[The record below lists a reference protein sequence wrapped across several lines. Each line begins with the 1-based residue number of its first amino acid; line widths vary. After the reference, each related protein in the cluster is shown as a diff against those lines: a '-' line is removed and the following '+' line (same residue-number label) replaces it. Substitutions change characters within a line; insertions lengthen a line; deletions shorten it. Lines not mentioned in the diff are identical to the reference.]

1 MTDGV
6 LVIGYGNP
14 LRTDDGLGWHAA
26 ERLASDPRLAGVTVV
41 RCHQLTPE
49 LALDVS
55 QATLVVLVDAS
66 HGRPAGTF
74 SIDRVERAGGRAP
87 TWTHRFDPPSLVA
100 LADEM
105 YGHAPDVFTVSVGV
119 ESLALGDGLSPLLEA
134 ALPRVVGAVAE
145 LVNSRTG
152 PEPAA
157 ERSRA

>member
-26 ERLASDPRLAGVTVV
+26 ERLASDPRLAGVTVL

-55 QATLVVLVDAS
+55 QAELVVLVDAS

-74 SIDRVERAGGRAP
+74 SIDRVERAGDRAMS
-87 TWTHRFDPPSLVA
+87 WTHRFDPPSLVA

-105 YGHAPDVFTVSVGV
+105 YGHAPDVVAVSVGV
-119 ESLALGDGLSPLLEA
+119 ESLELGDGLSPLLEA
-134 ALPRVVGAVAE
+134 ALPVVVDAVAE
-145 LVNSRTG
+145 LVRSRTG
-152 PEPAA
+152 PPPVA

>member
-26 ERLASDPRLAGVTVV
+26 ERLAGDPRLAGMTVV

-74 SIDRVERAGGRAP
+74 SIDRVERAGGGAP
-87 TWTHRFDPPSLVA
+87 TWSHRLDPPSLVA
-100 LADEM
+100 LADAM

-119 ESLALGDGLSPLLEA
+119 ESLALGDGLSPLLDT
-134 ALPRVVGAVAE
+134 ALPLVVDAVAG
-145 LVNSRTG
+145 LVTSRTG
-152 PEPAA
+152 PELVA
-157 ERSRA
+157 EGSRA